1 MKELS
6 KILELL
12 EALQKERQRAP
23 QRPLPGFR
31 TAGGSQMP
39 AFQAF
44 AAAAQQYHTPLCLW
58 AFGQYRHVATPPQV
72 QQMVDAFLRNCSYAA
87 LCRRPMSHLPT
98 FEALQKQMRAF
109 IDGELD
115 SYTEK

>member
-12 EALQKERQRAP
+12 EALRQEELRAP
-23 QRPLPGFR
+23 QGALPGFR

-58 AFGQYRHVATPPQV
+58 AFGQYRHVATPLRV
-72 QQMVDAFLRNCSYAA
+72 QQLVDAFLLNCSHAA
-87 LCRRPMSHLPT
+87 LGRRPMSKPPT
-98 FEALQKQMRAF
+98 FEALQKQMQAF
-109 IDGELD
+109 IEGELD